1 MTDPDTSPEL
11 TALPQIWDLSCQA
24 RASHSDRELGFV
36 LVNQTQALV
45 PYRQAVLWLATEG
58 VFSLSGVVQIEANAP
73 YVLWVQQVTRH
84 LAAQSPTQPCMLT
97 AHDLPETLAREW
109 ADWWPAHLLWLPDG
123 LADDATRQ
131 SAGGSLWLR
140 EEPWGETELAL
151 MAQWS
156 GVWWHAF
163 RPHHRPQLK
172 TWSSWKARIQQW
184 LQPQADRPWYR
195 QRRAQVLMLVAAV
208 LLFPVR
214 LSVLAPGELVAAHPV
229 VMRSPL
235 DAVIETFHV
244 QPNQTVTKD
253 QPLFSFD
260 QTLIRSRVEVAQQTL
275 ATAEAEYRQTYQQAL
290 SDYKAKAQLALL
302 AGKIE
307 EKRAELVFASEQQQR
322 ASVLAPQAGIV
333 LMDDPSEWI
342 GRPVS
347 VGERILRI
355 ATLGDVE
362 VEAWIPI
369 ADAIDLPEGAEVSL
383 YLQASP
389 LSPVSA
395 RVRYLAHD
403 AVQRP
408 DGVYAYRLR
417 ATLSR
422 ATDHRVGLKGTA
434 RVHGHWVPLSYWL
447 LRRPWAALRA
457 TLGL

>member
-24 RASHSDRELGFV
+24 RASHGDRELGFV

-73 YVLWVQQVTRH
+73 YVLWVQQVARH
-84 LAAQSPTQPCMLT
+84 LAAQSPTQPCRLT

-109 ADWWPAHLLWLPDG
+109 ADWWPTHLLWLPDG

-195 QRRAQVLMLVAAV
+195 QRRAQVLMLMAAV